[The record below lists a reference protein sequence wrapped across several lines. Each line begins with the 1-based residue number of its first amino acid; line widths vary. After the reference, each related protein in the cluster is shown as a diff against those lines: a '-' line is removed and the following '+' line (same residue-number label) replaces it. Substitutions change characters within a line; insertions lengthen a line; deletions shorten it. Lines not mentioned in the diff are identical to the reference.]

1 MQVEPETFKSVT
13 IFFSDIV
20 GYTDISS
27 SMLPQKV
34 MDMLDRLYKQL
45 DSLCVKHR
53 LFKVETIGDA

>member
-1 MQVEPETFKSVT
+1 VQPEYFKAVT

-27 SMLPQKV
+27 TLDPTKV
-34 MDMLDRLYKQL
+34 MSMLDRLYQEF
-45 DSLCVKHR
+45 DSLTRKFG